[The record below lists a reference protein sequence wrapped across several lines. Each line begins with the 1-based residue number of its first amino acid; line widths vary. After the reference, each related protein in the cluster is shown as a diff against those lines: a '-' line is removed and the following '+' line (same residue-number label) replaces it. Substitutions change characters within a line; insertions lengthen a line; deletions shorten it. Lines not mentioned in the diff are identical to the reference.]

1 MIVRW
6 RTDANG
12 VQKAEYQG
20 MTLVLEEVK
29 PEPGKPSIAVIVDG
43 VRTRQRFHTPKAA
56 MEATDA
62 ALRRQVTLLGA
73 EVQARQRGLSP
84 VGLSPVGLSPVG
96 LSHMGLSPQKAAREA
111 MKLKVKFTR
120 KAVQSA

>member
-6 RTDANG
+6 RTDAQG

-29 PEPGKPSIAVIVDG
+29 PEPGKSSIAVIVDG
-43 VRTRQRFHTPKAA
+43 ARTRQRFHTSKEA

-62 ALRRQVTLLGA
+62 ALWRQVTLLGA
-73 EVQARQRGLSP
+73 EVQARQRALT
-84 VGLSPVGLSPVG
+84 
-96 LSHMGLSPQKAAREA
+96 PQKAARLA
-111 MKLKVKFTR
+111 MKPVKVR